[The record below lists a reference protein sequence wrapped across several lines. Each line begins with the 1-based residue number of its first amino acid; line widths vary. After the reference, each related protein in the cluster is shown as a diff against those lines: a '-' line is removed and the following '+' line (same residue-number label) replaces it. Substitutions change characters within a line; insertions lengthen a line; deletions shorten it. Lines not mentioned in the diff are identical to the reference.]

1 MEKLHALGSGVIDV
15 KKLNKDEILT
25 SDSALNQQ
33 EMNID
38 EYLNFS
44 ALEELWLLA

>member
-1 MEKLHALGSGVIDV
+1 MFKLAYSTTRSRELALAQ
-15 KKLNKDEILT
+15 LW